1 MTPRPGEISMAHGGV
16 LFLDELAEFPRNVLE
31 VLRQPLEEH
40 QIHIAR
46 NYGNFT
52 FPAEFMLV
60 AAMNPCP
67 CGNYPDM
74 QKCSCTPSQIQK
86 YLGKIS
92 QPFLDRMDLCVE
104 VPAMSFEELQHS
116 AGSSVT
122 TAMLREQAE
131 VAVEIQKKRYQ
142 EETFFYNSQIPASK
156 LKKYCPMTSGGEE
169 LLKQM
174 FRKMGM
180 SARGCHRIQ
189 RVART
194 CADLSASEIID
205 REHVLEACCF
215 RNAGKKFWEL

>member
-1 MTPRPGEISMAHGGV
+1 MENKNIVIS
-16 LFLDELAEFPRNVLE
+16 RNAGTV
-31 VLRQPLEEH
+31 
-40 QIHIAR
+40 A
-46 NYGNFT
+46 
-52 FPAEFMLV
+52 FPANFLLL
-60 AAMNPCP
+60 AAMNPCR
-67 CGNYPDM
+67 CGYYPDM
-74 QKCSCTPSQIQK
+74 NRCHCSPRDISS
-86 YLGKIS
+86 YLHRIS
-92 QPFLDRMDLCVE
+92 QPILDRMDLCVE